1 LIRAKCDEKEI
12 FLTLGI
18 EGAYHCEDH
27 ILQTEVERIRMV
39 GFLQY
44 TITGVLI
51 GLLYAVIA
59 LAFIVIYR
67 GGKLFNLAQGEIVAV
82 SGFLVASFAAFTFFP
97 FPLAVLAAFACSIIL
112 GVAIERILFRP
123 MVDQP
128 IFAVVMIT
136 IGMMI
141 LLRGLMLVIW
151 GPQPRPFPSFFPA
164 EPVQLGPLL
173 FPQSI
178 FWGGLISVPL
188 IGAISW
194 FFEKTLRGL
203 TMSAVA
209 ESHAVAQSLGISVM
223 VSTAVA
229 WGLAGGLSTFAA
241 ITFLS
246 GQSLTNLVSDIGMR
260 AIPVALLAGL
270 ESIWG
275 ALLAGII
282 IGVGES
288 LAVGYLDPYTVGSA
302 SEGFPYI
309 IMVIILLI
317 RPQGLFG
324 WKIIERI

>member
-1 LIRAKCDEKEI
+1 M
-12 FLTLGI
+12 
-18 EGAYHCEDH
+18 
-27 ILQTEVERIRMV
+27 IL
-39 GFLQY
+39 FLQY
-44 TITGVLI
+44 TFTGVLV

-59 LAFIVIYR
+59 LAFIIIYR
-67 GGKLFNLAQGEIVAV
+67 GAKLFNLAQGEIVAV
-82 SGFLVASFAAFTFFP
+82 SGFLVTWFIVSTP
-97 FPLAVLAAFACSIIL
+97 LPLPLALLIAFVCSIGL
-112 GVAIERILFRP
+112 GVVIERVIFRP
-123 MVDQP
+123 MVVQP

-141 LLRGLMLVIW
+141 LLRGLILIVW
-151 GPQPRPFPSFFPA
+151 GPQPRAFPQLFPA
-164 EPVQLGPLL
+164 EPVRLGLLL

-178 FWGGLISVPL
+178 FWGGIISIPL
-188 IGAISW
+188 IAAISW
-194 FFEKTLRGL
+194 FFEKTLKGL

-223 VSTAVA
+223 FSTAVA
-229 WGLAGGLSTFAA
+229 WGMAGGLSTFAA

-246 GQSLTNLVSDIGMR
+246 GQSLTFLVSDIGMR

-275 ALLAGII
+275 ALLAGVI

-302 SEGFPYI
+302 SEGFPYF
-309 IMVIILLI
+309 IMLIILLI

-324 WKIIERI
+324 WKIIERV

>member
-1 LIRAKCDEKEI
+1 
-12 FLTLGI
+12 
-18 EGAYHCEDH
+18 
-27 ILQTEVERIRMV
+27 MV
-39 GFLQY
+39 AFLQY
-44 TITGVLI
+44 SITGVLV

-67 GGKLFNLAQGEIVAV
+67 GAKLFNLAQGEIVAV
-82 SGFLVASFAAFTFFP
+82 GGFLVASFGSLSCLP
-97 FPLAVLAAFACSIIL
+97 FPLAVLAAFACSIGL
-112 GVAIERILFRP
+112 GVAIERTLFRP

-141 LLRGLMLVIW
+141 LFRGLILIIW
-151 GPQPRPFPSFFPA
+151 GPQPRIFPQFFPS
-164 EPVQLGPLL
+164 EPIRLGPLL

-178 FWGGLISVPL
+178 FWGGLISIPL

-209 ESHAVAQSLGISVM
+209 ESHAVAQSLGISVTF
-223 VSTAVA
+223 STAIA
-229 WGLAGGLSTFAA
+229 WGLAGALSTFAA

-246 GQSLTNLVSDIGMR
+246 GQSLTNTVSDIGMR
-260 AIPVALLAGL
+260 AIPVALLGGL

-275 ALLAGII
+275 ALLAGIL
-282 IGVGES
+282 IGVGEY
-288 LAVGYLDPYTVGSA
+288 LAVGYLDPYTVGAA

-309 IMVIILLI
+309 MMIVILLI

-324 WKIIERI
+324 WKIIERV

>member
-1 LIRAKCDEKEI
+1 
-12 FLTLGI
+12 
-18 EGAYHCEDH
+18 
-27 ILQTEVERIRMV
+27 MV
-39 GFLQY
+39 AFLQY
-44 TITGVLI
+44 AITGVLI
-51 GLLYAVIA
+51 GILYAVIA

-67 GGKLFNLAQGEIVAV
+67 GARLFNLAQGEIVAV
-82 SGFLVASFAAFTFFP
+82 SGYLVAGFVAFPFLP
-97 FPLAVLAAFACSIIL
+97 FPLAVLAAFACSIGL
-112 GVAIERILFRP
+112 GVAIERIVFRP

-141 LLRGLMLVIW
+141 LLRGVMLMIW
-151 GPQPRPFPSFFPA
+151 GPEPRIFPQFFPA
-164 EPVQLGPLL
+164 EPVRIGPLL

-178 FWGGLISVPL
+178 FWGGVISLPL
-188 IGAISW
+188 IAAISW

-209 ESHAVAQSLGISVM
+209 ESHAIAQSLGISVIF
-223 VSTAVA
+223 STAVA
-229 WGLAGGLSTFAA
+229 WGMAGGLSTFAA

-246 GQSLTNLVSDIGMR
+246 GQSLTSLVADIGMR

-309 IMVIILLI
+309 MMVIILLI

-324 WKIIERI
+324 WKIIERV